1 MVRRRQK
8 KTSVKC
14 KNVQKTKQTA
24 FDSSPHLQRC
34 VYCGQMDQLA
44 TSIACFK
51 MSRRSVSDMFL
62 CHAQLAGA
70 VIIFRCWFFHTLLSA
85 PLLPCFC
92 PWAVLLSL
100 EVGLS
105 TLVAALCFFGLSFS
119 CADLTW
125 QSRWR
130 FSWDC
135 RETCFAHYLFG
146 SALQEI
152 QHGRAL
158 ASRGW
163 AEPSLSLPA
172 AFLFLANC
180 FQMLHST
187 LAALCAARHLCASHN
202 RCMIILLVFF
212 DELHVPSAV
221 VVLRRFSPAVPSIV
235 FGQPLC
241 VLHCLSLVSGL
252 LLLVPVV
259 ASSSNPFR

>member
-1 MVRRRQK
+1 MNGNYRENPRTQHASSLATKRTAASAWQEVWNYCKFSWQRSKNGASTHVGATHMVRRRQK

-51 MSRRSVSDMFL
+51 RSRRSVSDMFL

-70 VIIFRCWFFHTLLSA
+70 MIIFRCWFFHTLLSA

-130 FSWDC
+130 FSWD
-135 RETCFAHYLFG
+135 
-146 SALQEI
+146 
-152 QHGRAL
+152 
-158 ASRGW
+158 
-163 AEPSLSLPA
+163 
-172 AFLFLANC
+172 
-180 FQMLHST
+180 
-187 LAALCAARHLCASHN
+187 
-202 RCMIILLVFF
+202 
-212 DELHVPSAV
+212 
-221 VVLRRFSPAVPSIV
+221 
-235 FGQPLC
+235 
-241 VLHCLSLVSGL
+241 
-252 LLLVPVV
+252 
-259 ASSSNPFR
+259 